1 MSLPLSALLSQTL
14 VAFTIELDNESEH
27 RMQHRTTAG
36 GGKRGRWLRSLVW
49 SNCPREP
56 PGARGRCGS
65 RWLPASLPA
74 AGGASRERLSR

>member
-1 MSLPLSALLSQTL
+1 LLSQTL
-14 VAFTIELDNESEH
+14 VAFTIELDNEFEH

-36 GGKRGRWLRSLVW
+36 GGKRGRWLVSLVLW

-65 RWLPASLPA
+65 RWLPASVQA
-74 AGGASRERLSR
+74 AKGAARGRLSR